1 MKLFLDGTNEL
12 GNSATLEPMLRHGR
26 NDSCGE
32 IQMGTD
38 ELADCLQT
46 CNDAD
51 IDVHIHLVGDRAFR
65 VACDAVQTARTHLS
79 TSGESWRIQV
89 TIAHCE
95 LIDPADMGRPEQLD
109 IIVNWTPHWSGGY
122 FGEQAK
128 THLGIERWNRMYDF
142 NPVVRTGARVTFS
155 SDVVTA

>member
-1 MKLFLDGTNEL
+1 M
-12 GNSATLEPMLRHGR
+12 
-26 NDSCGE
+26 
-32 IQMGTD
+32 
-38 ELADCLQT
+38 
-46 CNDAD
+46 
-51 IDVHIHLVGDRAFR
+51 
-65 VACDAVQTARTHLS
+65 
-79 TSGESWRIQV
+79 
-89 TIAHCE
+89 TIAHCG